1 MASIVVSGDTSG
13 TITIAAP
20 AVSGTN
26 TLTLPAATGTVLTS
40 ASNTNFPA
48 GSVLQVV
55 QGNLNASVSTS
66 STSFVTTG
74 LAASITPSSSSNKVL
89 VTVSVADV
97 YTGAIGQSAYFTI
110 YRNSTNISP
119 ASGTGQNQAFSLI
132 WSNTSIVQANAT
144 FSYLDSPATTSATT
158 YTVYF
163 TASAGTVTVAINNL
177 ASTII
182 LQEVKG

>member
-1 MASIVVSGDTSG
+1 MSSVTISGDTSG
-13 TITIAAP
+13 SVILQAP
-20 AVSGTN
+20 AISGST
-26 TLTLPAATGTVLTS
+26 TLTLPTTTGTFITTTS
-40 ASNTNFPA
+40 PKA
-48 GSVLQVV
+48 GNIIQVV
-55 QGNLNASVSTS
+55 QGNLNTSVSTS

-97 YTGAIGQSAYFTI
+97 YTGANGQSAYFTI

-132 WSNTSIVQANAT
+132 WANSSIVQANAT

-163 TASAGTVTVAINNL
+163 TASAGTVTVSINNL

-182 LQEVKG
+182 LQEVAA